1 MCLVSLMHV
10 IFALGAFPILA
21 HVPPSTFSCFKSS
34 APIRHLSK
42 HVSKD
47 CREAGPVLALCS
59 IAKMVSVPG
68 TRLFELP
75 AEDCFSH
82 WFCLTGF
89 VSPGR
94 WHLPHPW
101 LSCLPGLVFPVVSAH
116 NGIPP
121 PQPKCT
127 ARVCLS
133 VSPACVP

>member
-1 MCLVSLMHV
+1 MCPVSLMHV

-21 HVPPSTFSCFKSS
+21 HVPPSTFSCFKSG

-47 CREAGPVLALCS
+47 CREAGPVLAPRS

-82 WFCLTGF
+82 WFCLITWATALTTLMALLFAWLGF
-89 VSPGR
+89 PCGFCTQWHSSTTAQVYCQGVLVGVSSLCPLT
-94 WHLPHPW
+94 WH
-101 LSCLPGLVFPVVSAH
+101 
-116 NGIPP
+116 
-121 PQPKCT
+121 
-127 ARVCLS
+127 
-133 VSPACVP
+133 